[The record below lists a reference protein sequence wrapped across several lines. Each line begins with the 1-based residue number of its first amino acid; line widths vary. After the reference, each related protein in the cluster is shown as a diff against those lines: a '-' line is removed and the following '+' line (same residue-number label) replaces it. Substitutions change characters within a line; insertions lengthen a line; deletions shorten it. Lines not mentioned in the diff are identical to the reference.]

1 MGRPWS
7 ISSQCSQNQQTHND
21 AAWLSLNLTL
31 SHSNYG
37 KNQSG
42 KRKAADNGNQKVV
55 KTMSGILGMRIA
67 AMRNLLLVGAA
78 AVFLLACQS
87 LMVSYQG
94 ATVHSEERIPLVA
107 GALQA
112 GGYLAPD
119 LAVYYQYVWNQS
131 ELDIS
136 GVVVFA
142 GSISGNFTS
151 IKKFHLS
158 VVLLGAEGRIVGN
171 KLLQATSFSD
181 PSDPMPF
188 SERIALPP
196 GVSGMAFVYGGDAR
210 EGGQDGVATTFWHYP
225 ITK

>member
-1 MGRPWS
+1 M
-7 ISSQCSQNQQTHND
+7 
-21 AAWLSLNLTL
+21 A
-31 SHSNYG
+31 
-37 KNQSG
+37 
-42 KRKAADNGNQKVV
+42 
-55 KTMSGILGMRIA
+55 MSGIPGMRQA
-67 AMRNLLLVGAA
+67 VMRNVVLLCAV
-78 AVFLLACQS
+78 AVFLPACQS
-87 LMVSYQG
+87 LMLTYQG
-94 ATVHSEERIPLVA
+94 ATVHPEDRIPLVA

-119 LAVYYQYVWNQS
+119 LTVYYQYVWNQS

-142 GSISGNFTS
+142 GSISHNFTS

-158 VVLLGAEGRIVGN
+158 VVLLDAEGRIVGN

-196 GVSGMAFVYGGDAR
+196 GGSGMAFVYSGDAR

>member
-1 MGRPWS
+1 
-7 ISSQCSQNQQTHND
+7 
-21 AAWLSLNLTL
+21 
-31 SHSNYG
+31 
-37 KNQSG
+37 
-42 KRKAADNGNQKVV
+42 
-55 KTMSGILGMRIA
+55 MSGIPGMRQA
-67 AMRNLLLVGAA
+67 VMRNVILLGVV

-94 ATVHSEERIPLVA
+94 ATVHSEDRIPLVA

-142 GSISGNFTS
+142 GSISNNFTL
-151 IKKFHLS
+151 IKKFHMSL
-158 VVLLGAEGRIVGN
+158 VLLDAQGRILEM
-171 KLLQATSFSD
+171 KLLQTASPGD
-181 PSDPMPF
+181 PSNPMPF
-188 SERIALPP
+188 RQRLTAPP
-196 GVSGMAFVYGGDAR
+196 GVSGMAFVYSGDAR